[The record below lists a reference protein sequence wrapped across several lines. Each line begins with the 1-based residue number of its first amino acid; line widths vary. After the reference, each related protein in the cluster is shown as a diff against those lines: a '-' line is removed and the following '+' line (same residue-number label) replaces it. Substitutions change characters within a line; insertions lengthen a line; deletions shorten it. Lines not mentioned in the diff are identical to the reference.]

1 MTPTATTIG
10 LIALGVVAI
19 MLVMSVVVKLVLHR
33 MKLPLEAR
41 IAAHYGPD
49 KILMKDLAAMSFGL
63 ESKGR
68 WQGRG
73 NGALVLTADYLHFF
87 RFVSGADLRVPLAAI
102 TELTF
107 TKSHLGKATIYD
119 LLKVRFSVDSQ
130 TDSIALYLTD
140 PKGWKNRIEE
150 LMAGRPAGERH

>member
-1 MTPTATTIG
+1 MGTAATIG

-19 MLVMSVVVKLVLHR
+19 ALVVSVVAKLVLHLIKR
-33 MKLPLEAR
+33 PLETR

-49 KILMKDLAAMSFGL
+49 EIVMKDLAAMSFGL
-63 ESKGR
+63 ESKGV

-73 NGALVLTADYLHFF
+73 NGGLVLTADYLHFF
-87 RFVSGADLRVPLAAI
+87 RFVPGADLRVPLGAI

-119 LLKVRFSVDSQ
+119 LLKVRFSVDGQ
-130 TDSIALYLTD
+130 TDSIAWYLTD
-140 PKGWKNRIEE
+140 PTAWKTRIEE
-150 LMAGRPAGERH
+150 LKAGRAAVETQ

>member
-1 MTPTATTIG
+1 MGTAATIG

-19 MLVMSVVVKLVLHR
+19 ALVVSVVAKLILHLLKR
-33 MKLPLEAR
+33 PLETR

-49 KILMKDLAAMSFGL
+49 EIVMKDLAAMSFGL
-63 ESKGR
+63 ESKGV

-73 NGALVLTADYLHFF
+73 NGGLVLTADYLHFF
-87 RFVSGADLRVPLAAI
+87 RFVPGADLRVPLGAI

-130 TDSIALYLTD
+130 TDSIAWYLTD
-140 PKGWKNRIEE
+140 SKQWKNRIEE
-150 LMAGRPAGERH
+150 LMAGRPASETH